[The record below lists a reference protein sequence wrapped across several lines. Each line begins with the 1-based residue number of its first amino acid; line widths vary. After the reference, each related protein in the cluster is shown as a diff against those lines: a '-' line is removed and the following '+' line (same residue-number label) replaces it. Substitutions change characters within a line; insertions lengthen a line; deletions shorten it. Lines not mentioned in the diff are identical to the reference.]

1 MSLTTLA
8 RNMAAAAVAAL
19 VLLPASAPAQVDPL
33 TPEQVLEPV
42 EESVEA
48 AVPEAT
54 PDGLAPLTKSDV
66 DAWLDG
72 FMPYAIGNNEIVGA
86 VVTVVKDGEILTNRG
101 FGYADLE
108 TRTPVDPETTMF
120 RPGSISKLFAW
131 TAVMQLVE
139 QGKID
144 LDADINTYLDY
155 KIPDAFGA
163 PITMRHVMT
172 HTAGFE
178 EAIKNLIIEDPEKL
192 MSLGDYLKSSIPA
205 RIFPPGEVPAYS
217 NYATALAGYVVERV
231 SGETFDDYLDAHIFA
246 PLGMDHSTFRQPLP
260 EQFEEFMSGGY
271 KNVSDG
277 EAAKYEMI
285 PAAPAGSL
293 ASSGEDMARFMIAH
307 LNNGG
312 PLLKPE
318 TAEMMHETLDQHT
331 PLNAMALGFYQ
342 QDRGALRSI
351 GHGGDTTL
359 FHSDLS
365 LFVDKNVGLFV
376 SFNSNGTGSGTLLL
390 REKLAENFASR
401 YFEEARIPFEP
412 RLDTA
417 KEHGEMIAGLYE
429 SSRTSATG
437 FAALMR
443 ILGQS
448 KITVNEDGDIVMPLG
463 PVEMRWRE
471 VEPFV
476 WRNTV
481 DSFRMAAA
489 FNDDGSVKHVTFEPV
504 SPFMQLLPAPWYR
517 SSALLMP
524 LLSVALGVLALT
536 LVMWPVRAGVRWR
549 YKAPFA
555 LSGKDAM
562 AHRLVRVGI
571 ILVFVQLFLW
581 MMMFQTMEANL
592 TALTAEL
599 DGQLRLAQFAQVL
612 LYAAIGL
619 SLWNLVTVWTGARS
633 WFGKLWSVVITLSL
647 LVVLWFCAV
656 GGLLSLDLSY

>member
-1 MSLTTLA
+1 MPAVSSASNGSTA
-8 RNMAAAAVAAL
+8 RTSRDSPSIHAACWK
-19 VLLPASAPAQVDPL
+19 S
-33 TPEQVLEPV
+33 
-42 EESVEA
+42 ESS
-48 AVPEAT
+48 T
-54 PDGLAPLTKSDV
+54 
-66 DAWLDG
+66 
-72 FMPYAIGNNEIVGA
+72 
-86 VVTVVKDGEILTNRG
+86 
-101 FGYADLE
+101 
-108 TRTPVDPETTMF
+108 
-120 RPGSISKLFAW
+120 
-131 TAVMQLVE
+131 
-139 QGKID
+139 
-144 LDADINTYLDY
+144 
-155 KIPDAFGA
+155 
-163 PITMRHVMT
+163 
-172 HTAGFE
+172 
-178 EAIKNLIIEDPEKL
+178 
-192 MSLGDYLKSSIPA
+192 SS
-205 RIFPPGEVPAYS
+205 
-217 NYATALAGYVVERV
+217 
-231 SGETFDDYLDAHIFA
+231 
-246 PLGMDHSTFRQPLP
+246 
-260 EQFEEFMSGGY
+260 
-271 KNVSDG
+271 
-277 EAAKYEMI
+277 
-285 PAAPAGSL
+285 
-293 ASSGEDMARFMIAH
+293 
-307 LNNGG
+307 
-312 PLLKPE
+312 
-318 TAEMMHETLDQHT
+318 
-331 PLNAMALGFYQ
+331 NA
-342 QDRGALRSI
+342 
-351 GHGGDTTL
+351 
-359 FHSDLS
+359 
-365 LFVDKNVGLFV
+365 
-376 SFNSNGTGSGTLLL
+376 FNSNGTGSGTLLL